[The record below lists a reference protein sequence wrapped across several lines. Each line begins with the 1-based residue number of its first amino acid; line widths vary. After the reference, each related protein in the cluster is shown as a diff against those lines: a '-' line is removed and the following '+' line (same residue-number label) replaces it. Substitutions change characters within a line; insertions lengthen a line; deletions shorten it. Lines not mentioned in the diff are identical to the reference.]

1 MVINFLWYILK
12 MGQNNIFVSGGGG
25 GVEGG
30 MVTVQLTLPPLV
42 LNLMTESSSS
52 HFVLTPF

>member
-12 MGQNNIFVSGGGG
+12 MGQDNIFVSGGG
-25 GVEGG
+25 EGG

-42 LNLMTESSSS
+42 LN
-52 HFVLTPF
+52 FND

>member
-25 GVEGG
+25 GGG
-30 MVTVQLTLPPLV
+30 RYG
-42 LNLMTESSSS
+42 NSSANPT
-52 HFVLTPF
+52 TPGPEFND